1 MAQACV
7 LMRPRQEQLF
17 TPGKLPLSPQMDNT
31 LITST
36 VRKRKG
42 DPADTP
48 LAQPPL
54 ALDVAKRQR
63 TPSLDRGLSQNR
75 GDGVVHVVVIPAKQ
89 SQLEGAAGAGDGMR
103 ERQHHA
109 ELFQHAHLQHDQQQ
123 AATGVEDAELFS
135 PLFHLH
141 KDGSSA
147 ADPSAGSLSGT
158 AAAATAPHVGGTT
171 ALVLPVSTPAPP
183 LASASGPPHAADAQ
197 HQQQEQQEN
206 ASTDHST
213 GTSAALADADASA
226 EVACS
231 LAVASPAPVTSA
243 AAVEEEAEG
252 DEYLEFDPL
261 LFIKRLPPLARC
273 VAPRRDFLLPKQTRR
288 SKQKTLVLDLDE
300 TLVHSTLDGYCRPD
314 FTFPVEVGAMRH
326 LVSVRQRPHLHTFL
340 ERVAELFEVVVF
352 TASQRV
358 YAEQLL
364 NIVDPERR
372 LVRHRVYRDS
382 CVLWEGNYLKD
393 LTVLGRDLAHTII
406 VDNSPQAFGFQ
417 LDNGIPIESWYDDD
431 GDEELL
437 KLIPFL
443 EKVASTEDVRPHIQK
458 RYRLRTLVDA
468 ANDPE

>member
-1 MAQACV
+1 
-7 LMRPRQEQLF
+7 
-17 TPGKLPLSPQMDNT
+17 
-31 LITST
+31 
-36 VRKRKG
+36 
-42 DPADTP
+42 
-48 LAQPPL
+48 
-54 ALDVAKRQR
+54 
-63 TPSLDRGLSQNR
+63 
-75 GDGVVHVVVIPAKQ
+75 
-89 SQLEGAAGAGDGMR
+89 MR
-103 ERQHHA
+103 ERQHHP

-300 TLVHSTLDGYCRPD
+300 TLVHSTLDGYCRPGGR
-314 FTFPVEVGAMRH
+314 VVG
-326 LVSVRQRPHLHTFL
+326 VGV
-340 ERVAELFEVVVF
+340 
-352 TASQRV
+352 
-358 YAEQLL
+358 
-364 NIVDPERR
+364 
-372 LVRHRVYRDS
+372 
-382 CVLWEGNYLKD
+382 CV
-393 LTVLGRDLAHTII
+393 
-406 VDNSPQAFGFQ
+406 
-417 LDNGIPIESWYDDD
+417 
-431 GDEELL
+431 
-437 KLIPFL
+437 
-443 EKVASTEDVRPHIQK
+443 
-458 RYRLRTLVDA
+458 
-468 ANDPE
+468 